1 MQQNVGHRTKKSMI
15 TFFLKPSPHL
25 PAFIED
31 EQIFNE
37 AHWNAVTK
45 IIETNTGEPLWAALS
60 KRPPTSC
67 YTPGKTRPGG
77 YNKNRKYLP
86 AKFIPGKMD
95 KRAGK

>member
-1 MQQNVGHRTKKSMI
+1 MQQNVGHQTKKSMI

-37 AHWNAVTK
+37 AHWNAATK

-60 KRPPTSC
+60 KRPPTVVP
-67 YTPGKTRPGG
+67 TAGKTRPGG
-77 YNKNRKYLP
+77 YSRTGKYLP
-86 AKFIPGKMD
+86 AKWIPAKSD